1 MIYCIHH
8 VFTSDKTAE
17 DINMINYREEIK
29 RLKKEKR
36 AHIVAHYYQPDE
48 VQEIADNVGDSYY
61 LSKVALESDLDIIV
75 FCGVSFMAESAK
87 ILSPNKTVLLP
98 NLEAKCSMVELATKE
113 NILKIK
119 EKYPN
124 AKVVSYINS
133 STDVKS
139 ISDACCTSSNAL
151 NIVKNIDAE
160 EIIFVPDKNL
170 GEYIQEQLP
179 LKKLILWDGFCCV
192 HQRVNASEILAYKEK
207 LQKPVEVL
215 VHPEC
220 NKAARDT
227 ADYIG
232 STGQIIQYAG
242 KSNIQDFIV
251 VTEDGILYELNK
263 RYPEK
268 KFHNLDIVC
277 QPMKRITLKDIYD
290 TLVEEKNEIFLDE
303 LTRSQAYNA
312 LMKMHEL
319 GR

>member
-1 MIYCIHH
+1 
-8 VFTSDKTAE
+8 
-17 DINMINYREEIK
+17 MINYKEEIL
-29 RLKKEKR
+29 RLKNEKN
-36 AHIVAHYYQPDE
+36 AHIVAHYYQPDD
-48 VQEIADNVGDSYY
+48 VQEISDHVGDSYY
-61 LSKVALESDLDIIV
+61 LSKVAMESDKNTIV

-87 ILSPNKTVLLP
+87 ILSPNKKVLLP
-98 NLEAKCSMVELATKE
+98 NMEAKCSMVELATKE
-113 NILKIK
+113 NVLKMK
-119 EKYPN
+119 EKHPN

-133 STDVKS
+133 STEVKS

-151 NIVKNIDAE
+151 KIVQNIDAE

-192 HQRVNASEILAYKEK
+192 HQRIKASDILEYKEN
-207 LQKPVEVL
+207 LNKPVEVL

-220 NKAARDT
+220 NKAVRKT

-242 KSNIQDFIV
+242 RSHANEFII
-251 VTEDGILYELNK
+251 VTEEGILYELNK
-263 RYPEK
+263 QYPNK
-268 KFHNLDIVC
+268 KFHNLDILC
-277 QPMKRITLKDIYD
+277 QPMKRITLQDIYE
-290 TLVEEKNEIFLDE
+290 TLMDDKNEILLDE
-303 LTRSQAYNA
+303 KTRNQAYNA